1 MVDTIVVLPYSGP
14 YFGYAYKYYPTS
26 TYVPVSA
33 PADADGKPNYIFRFF
48 LFCEKELK

>member
-14 YFGYAYKYYPTS
+14 YFGYAKYYPTS

-33 PADADGKPNYIFRFF
+33 PADADGKPNYIQVFAV
-48 LFCEKELK
+48 L